1 MILQLGSL
9 LGGLFQGLGGIVRQA
24 IPAAF
29 DVGKTFLQRE
39 LQRRIGSRSRQAIG
53 NQFLARARSPPI
65 SVANLGSTR
74 QPITG
79 PVQRS
84 TFVSSRA
91 APVFSSFGTPTFPVT
106 PAFLTGA
113 GAILRQG
120 AGAVLGG
127 AAAGVA
133 GTVAERAL
141 ARRPGRMFLPPAVI
155 GPTMP
160 NGIAGAPGEP
170 RFARDQFGNVLKF
183 IPSPRPGEGFL
194 AVGSAQQLGLKVRG
208 PFYRFNRLTGLFV
221 RLKPRRINPLNFR
234 ALRRAQSREDAA
246 LREVSKLFT
255 RAKQAARK
263 TVRRKKKRK

>member
-9 LGGLFQGLGGIVRQA
+9 LGGLFSGLGGIARQVLPSA
-24 IPAAF
+24 I
-29 DVGKTFLQRE
+29 DIGKTFLQRE
-39 LQRRIGSRSRQAIG
+39 IQRRVKRSSIQQIG
-53 NQFLARARSPPI
+53 NQFLAQARSPPI
-65 SVANLGSTR
+65 SVANIGSTR

-84 TFVSSRA
+84 TFVPSRA
-91 APVFSSFGTPTFPVT
+91 APVFSSFGTPTFPAIT
-106 PAFLTGA
+106 PAFLP
-113 GAILRQG
+113 
-120 AGAVLGG
+120 G
-127 AAAGVA
+127 AAAGF
-133 GTVAERAL
+133 GRAIGPL
-141 ARRPGRMFLPPAVI
+141 ARRFLPDVLAGAAQGALTPARRL
-155 GPTMP
+155 GMP
-160 NGIAGAPGEP
+160 NGALAIGAPGEP

-221 RLKPRRINPLNFR
+221 RLKPRRINPLNFK

-263 TVRRKKKRK
+263 TVRRKKTKRK